1 MVRATRSEERARR
14 GSRLDARMRRVVANR
29 RIFPFLALA
38 TVAVA
43 LLAAFLA
50 RLVDEKD
57 FPTFGDAVWWAV
69 VTLGT
74 VGYGDIVPTTTAG
87 RIVGGGLIVFG
98 VTFLSFLAATVIS
111 MFIAEDQKAHDA
123 EEWERQDLR
132 DAELRALL
140 QRVEERL
147 AAIEDRLPP

>member
-1 MVRATRSEERARR
+1 VSATRPHEKPRR
-14 GSRLDARMRRVVANR
+14 GSRLDARLRRVVANR

-38 TVAVA
+38 TVVVA

-50 RLVDEKD
+50 MLVDEKD
-57 FPTFGDAVWWAV
+57 FPTFGDAIWWAV

-111 MFIAEDQKAHDA
+111 MFIAEDQKQHDA
-123 EEWERQDLR
+123 EEWRRQDLR
-132 DAELRALL
+132 DAELRGLL
-140 QRVEERL
+140 MEIQERL
-147 AAIEDRLPP
+147 AAIEKRLPT